1 MLKGIHALGGVA
13 LRKAPFAEALVDFEL
28 LSQSEK
34 SRKPRDKALIV
45 TLDVRLDPPRLGID
59 LQELSEEALVKVL
72 WVGNAAG
79 SNSPQDRFTTDH
91 PEYLVS
97 QTVPNLLEEEDCKKA
112 FPEGSDLVKKLQIL
126 RDSVFI
132 DLGEKSELFLR
143 ASSERQYERYRWV
156 WDLLK
161 LGVDLDVVRL
171 LPERE
176 REEVETIC
184 SREGVS
190 FLTRGFL
197 QTYARAKG
205 RARATAELVGKVLET
220 WVAANLGVKTSQLK
234 LYTLALN
241 GELLSRHPHYI
252 NYLEHK
258 VVNEVFA
265 GDQAAQGVCHV
276 CGSQG
281 KVTAN
286 TTRFKLL
293 KFYITDKPGFAS
305 QLYNKGF
312 LCNYAL
318 CKECYQALLAGERF
332 VENELR
338 TRLGQSNVYLIPT
351 FQTPEAY
358 PDVETIEEWAQYLT
372 ARLAAAETLEKWHA
386 FQQELERYRR
396 YEDQKALFVL
406 NFLFATKKQA
416 AVKVDKLVAEVPP
429 SRLDR
434 LDEVRNFVRNW
445 ASKILGADTKGEWD
459 LGLGKLF
466 YLLPIRQG
474 NRRPQEK
481 PYLELLETL
490 LVGRPLTLG
499 MLIPQ
504 FLETACVHRFE
515 RYEVY
520 VHERPDDPE
529 RALVLHL
536 LQTQLFLYYLR
547 ELGQLWELEK
557 EGGEKKAM
565 AEEMGEVEKTLM
577 DERLRSWLDGLEV
590 KGAQRGLFLLGVL
603 IGKIGSLREQRES
616 GKPILNK
623 VHFQGMDRDKIMRL
637 TNEVYEKLRQYKI
650 AEYNEGLYAAMK
662 AQLDSSLNE
671 LGSPQENVYWV
682 LSGYAYATW
691 QAIRAGAE
699 RRSEGLGQEEVPSWT
714 R

>member
-1 MLKGIHALGGVA
+1 MLKGIQALGKVA
-13 LRKAPFAEALVDFEL
+13 LTKAPFAEALVDLEL
-28 LSQSEK
+28 SSDGGK
-34 SRKPRDKALIV
+34 TRKPVDQSLIV
-45 TLDVRLDPPRLGID
+45 TLNIRLDSPRVEVD
-59 LQELSEEALVKVL
+59 LRELSEKALVEVL

-79 SNSPQDRFTTDH
+79 SNSPQDRFTTNH

-97 QTVPNLLEEEDCKKA
+97 QTVPNLLENANCKKA
-112 FPEGSDLVKKLQIL
+112 FPEGSDLVKKLQTL
-126 RDSVFI
+126 RDTVFI
-132 DLGEKSELFLR
+132 DLGEKSELFLG

-161 LGVDLDVVRL
+161 LGVDQDIVRL

-184 SREGVS
+184 SQEGVS
-190 FLTRGFL
+190 FLTRDFL
-197 QTYARAKG
+197 QAYARAKG

-220 WVAANLGVKTSQLK
+220 WVAAKMNVKTSQLK

-241 GELLSRHPHYI
+241 GELLSRHPDYI
-252 NYLEHK
+252 SYLEHK
-258 VVNEVFA
+258 LVDEVFA
-265 GDQAAQGVCHV
+265 GDQATEGVCHI
-276 CGSQG
+276 CGSKG
-281 KVTAN
+281 MVTAD

-305 QLYNKGF
+305 RLHDKGF
-312 LCNYAL
+312 LRNYAL
-318 CKECYQALLAGERF
+318 CKECYRALLAGERF

-358 PDVETIEEWAQYLT
+358 PDAETIEEWAQYLK
-372 ARLAAAETLEKWHA
+372 ARLAAAETLENWHA
-386 FQQELERYRR
+386 FQRELEKYRR
-396 YEDQKALFVL
+396 YEKQEALFVL
-406 NFLFATKKQA
+406 NFLFATKERA
-416 AVKVDKLVAEVPP
+416 AVKVDKLIAEVPP
-429 SRLDR
+429 SRLDQ
-434 LDEVRNFVRNW
+434 LNEVRNSVRNR
-445 ASKILGADTKGEWD
+445 ASKILGADAQGEWD

-466 YLLPIRQG
+466 YLLPLKQT
-474 NRRPQEK
+474 NRGPQAK

-490 LVGRPLTLG
+490 LVGRSLTLG
-499 MLIPQ
+499 MLIPH

-515 RYEVY
+515 RYEAY

-536 LQTQLFLYYLR
+536 LRTQLFLHYLR
-547 ELGQLWELEK
+547 ELGQLWGLEK
-557 EGGEKKAM
+557 KGGEQKAM
-565 AEEMGEVEKTLM
+565 TEEIGEAEKTLM
-577 DERLRSWLDGLEV
+577 DQHLRTWLDGLGL

-623 VHFQGMDRDKIMRL
+623 VHFQGMDREKIMRL
-637 TNEVYEKLRQYKI
+637 ANEVYEKLRQYKI
-650 AEYNEGLYAAMK
+650 AEYNEGLYAMMK

-671 LGSPQENVYWV
+671 LGSPHENVYWV

-691 QAIRAGAE
+691 QAIHAGAG
-699 RRSEGLGQEEVPSWT
+699 RRAEGSGQEEVH
-714 R
+714 